1 MGRWVS
7 PLRGSFLDSD
17 LQVSSPSRGGWRLGS
32 QRRVRNAFAG
42 LTTQYPMGGVR
53 TSQLMLRYWF
63 NPEQNGQGAPEGG
76 LESHPRAWQILRGFG
91 PVSVV

>member
-42 LTTQYPMGGVR
+42 LTTQHPITLGGGEGWA
-53 TSQLMLRYWF
+53 LK
-63 NPEQNGQGAPEGG
+63 EGG
-76 LESHPRAWQILRGFG
+76 WK
-91 PVSVV
+91 